1 MTSLKVMSF
10 PRKQNSSHGLTGH
23 GLKATIIRTEG
34 LMKKYFLLTICA
46 TFSILSHAQTTWF
59 HQSATQEVFNLH
71 VQTCQNNAQ
80 LAIARQQA
88 PQLSPEQQRINTLN
102 EAIALAQL
110 SPAER
115 GAAMTYSGARGLGGA
130 IAGALGVQDPQTQ
143 RYMQLMFN
151 QCMFGLG
158 YQLQN

>member
-1 MTSLKVMSF
+1 
-10 PRKQNSSHGLTGH
+10 
-23 GLKATIIRTEG
+23 
-34 LMKKYFLLTICA
+34 
-46 TFSILSHAQTTWF
+46 LSHAQTTWF